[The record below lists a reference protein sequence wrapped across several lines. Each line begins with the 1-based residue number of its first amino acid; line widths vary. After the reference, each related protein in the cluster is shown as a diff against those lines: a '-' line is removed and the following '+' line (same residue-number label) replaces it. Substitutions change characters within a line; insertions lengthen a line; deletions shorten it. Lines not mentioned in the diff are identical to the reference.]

1 MVKLIIFLI
10 LQNNV
15 YAFSFNRENYLNS
28 KNFNLEDIPQSEP
41 RRNSRIMKRTTRHR
55 RSRRSPMPGLS
66 PRSPMQL
73 DQLSNFNIH
82 SLFEP
87 NDCKCELR
95 KFYVD
100 IRSLKDIVTDQ
111 SVKHAMENP
120 IFKSVN
126 IGACINSC
134 AENPNDGEHSIER
147 AFRKKYKTVA
157 VCGATEWDAFHALA
171 VKNWSFDKKI
181 RITKCGITDV
191 RVADYEKAK
200 AFLKQ
205 N

>member
-1 MVKLIIFLI
+1 MLKDD
-10 LQNNV
+10 
-15 YAFSFNRENYLNS
+15 
-28 KNFNLEDIPQSEP
+28 NFDSI
-41 RRNSRIMKRTTRHR
+41 
-55 RSRRSPMPGLS
+55 
-66 PRSPMQL
+66 
-73 DQLSNFNIH
+73 NISD

-100 IRSLKDIVTDQ
+100 IRSLKDIVTDP
-111 SVKHAMENP
+111 SVKQAMDNP
-120 IFKSVN
+120 IFRSVN
-126 IGACINSC
+126 IGMFTQSIVFSFANIHSGACINSC
-134 AENPNDGEHSIER
+134 ADSPNDGEHSIER

-157 VCGATEWDAFHALA
+157 VCGATEWDSFHALA

>member
-1 MVKLIIFLI
+1 M
-10 LQNNV
+10 
-15 YAFSFNRENYLNS
+15 
-28 KNFNLEDIPQSEP
+28 D
-41 RRNSRIMKRTTRHR
+41 
-55 RSRRSPMPGLS
+55 
-66 PRSPMQL
+66 
-73 DQLSNFNIH
+73 
-82 SLFEP
+82 
-87 NDCKCELR
+87 
-95 KFYVD
+95 
-100 IRSLKDIVTDQ
+100 
-111 SVKHAMENP
+111 NP

-126 IGACINSC
+126 IGMFTWNYLKFRFSSSHFSGACINSC
-134 AENPNDGEHSIER
+134 ADNPNDGENSIER

-157 VCGATEWDAFHALA
+157 VCGATEWDSFHALA